1 MSMAFELH
9 PQLLADSVPVAVL
22 ELCDIR
28 LMDAAAVPWLLMIPR
43 RTDLREIIDLDES
56 AQLTLWREIALV
68 SKMLRNEFHPTK
80 LNVAALGNVVPQLH
94 VHVIAR
100 FSNDAAWP
108 KPAWGNLPMVPYTVE
123 ARDAMVL
130 RLQTALKP

>member
-1 MSMAFELH
+1 MAFELH

-28 LMDAAAVPWLLMIPR
+28 LMNTEAVPWLLMIPR

-108 KPAWGNLPMVPYTVE
+108 KPVWGNLPMVPYTDE
-123 ARDAMVL
+123 ARDTMVL

>member
-1 MSMAFELH
+1 MAFELH

-108 KPAWGNLPMVPYTVE
+108 KPVWGNLPMVPYTDE
-123 ARDAMVL
+123 ARDTMVL